1 MKIVVLLDEQFPY
14 GMAAANRTLLY
25 SKGLVEL
32 GNDVEILIPRA
43 TERVT
48 RIRNHKT
55 KGIYEGVKFRYA
67 YETIIRKSF
76 AGRRVQNL
84 ISYIRVI
91 VFILQFRPDIILVG
105 ANNFKYILQGKICS
119 ILVNAKLVR
128 EKSEVPFYKKERLSS
143 FQKLRI
149 KTEFKLFDGL
159 IVISGALKDFFLKDL
174 ALTTRIVEVPIII
187 DTSREISTNGSLP
200 VRRNLV
206 YTGSLLDH
214 KDGVII
220 IIRAF
225 ARILRNNPDLTLVL
239 TGDLEASV
247 SRSEILALI
256 DQLDI
261 KGKVKLPGYVSK
273 EKLNEFTATASALL
287 LAKPANRQ
295 NQYNMATKIGEYLL
309 TGRPAVIS
317 SVDPACHY
325 LKHRVNVCIT
335 EPDHVQMADEI
346 EYILNNTNEANAI
359 GSAGR
364 ESAGKLFDYKVHAL
378 RINDFFIKLKS

>member
-1 MKIVVLLDEQFPY
+1 MKIVVLLDEQFPF

-43 TERVT
+43 TERFNK
-48 RIRNHKT
+48 IRNLKT
-55 KGIYEGVKFRYA
+55 RGIHEGVKFRYA
-67 YETIIRKSF
+67 YESIIRKSF
-76 AGRRVQNL
+76 GGRRVQNL
-84 ISYIRVI
+84 ISYFRVI
-91 VFILQFRPDIILVG
+91 VFIIRFRPNIILVG
-105 ANNFKYILQGKICS
+105 ANNIKYILQGKICS

-128 EKSEVPFYKKERLSS
+128 EKSEVPFYKTESLSP
-143 FQKLRI
+143 FQKFRI

-159 IVISGALKDFFLKDL
+159 MVISGALKDFFLKDL
-174 ALTTRIVEVPIII
+174 SLKIKIVEVPIII
-187 DTSREISTNGSLP
+187 DSSNYISNNGSSP

-214 KDGVII
+214 KDGVLI

-225 ARILRNNPDLTLVL
+225 ARILRNNPDLILVL

-247 SRSEILALI
+247 SRSEILSLI
-256 DQLDI
+256 DELNL

-273 EKLNEFTATASALL
+273 EQLNELTTTASALL

-295 NQYNMATKIGEYLL
+295 NKYNMATKIGEYLL

-317 SVDPACHY
+317 SVDPACNY
-325 LKHRVNVCIT
+325 LKHRVNVCIS
-335 EPDHVQMADEI
+335 EPDHIQMADEI
-346 EYILNNTNEANAI
+346 EYILDNKSEADAI

-364 ESAGKLFDYKVHAL
+364 ESAAELFDYKIHAL
-378 RINDFFIKLKS
+378 RINEFFRKL

>member
-1 MKIVVLLDEQFPY
+1 MKILVLLDEQFPN

-32 GNDVEILIPRA
+32 GNDVEVLIPRA
-43 TERVT
+43 TERVNK
-48 RIRNHKT
+48 IRNFKT
-55 KGIYEGVKFRYA
+55 KGVHEGVKFRYA
-67 YETIIRKSF
+67 YESIIRKSF

-84 ISYIRVI
+84 ISYFRVI
-91 VFILQFRPDIILVG
+91 LFIIQFKPDVILVG

-119 ILVNAKLVR
+119 LLVNAKLVR
-128 EKSEVPFYKKERLSS
+128 DKSEVPFYKAERLSG
-143 FQKLRI
+143 FQKFRI

-174 ALTTRIVEVPIII
+174 SLKTKIVEVPIII
-187 DTSREISTNGSLP
+187 DTSNNIFNNGPSQVKP
-200 VRRNLV
+200 NLV

-225 ARILRNNPDLTLVL
+225 ARILQNNPVISLVL
-239 TGDLEASV
+239 TGDLEAST
-247 SRSEILALI
+247 SRAEILSVI
-256 DQLDI
+256 DELGL
-261 KGKVKLPGYVSK
+261 KGKVDLPGYVSK
-273 EKLNEFTATASALL
+273 EKLNEYTTTAAALL

-317 SVDPACHY
+317 SVDPACNY
-325 LKHRVNVCIT
+325 LKHRINVCIAQ
-335 EPDHVQMADEI
+335 PDHVQMADEI
-346 EYILNNTNEANAI
+346 EYILNNTDEANAI

-364 ESAGKLFDYKVHAL
+364 ESVSKLFDYKIHAI
-378 RINDFFIKLKS
+378 RINDFFRKL